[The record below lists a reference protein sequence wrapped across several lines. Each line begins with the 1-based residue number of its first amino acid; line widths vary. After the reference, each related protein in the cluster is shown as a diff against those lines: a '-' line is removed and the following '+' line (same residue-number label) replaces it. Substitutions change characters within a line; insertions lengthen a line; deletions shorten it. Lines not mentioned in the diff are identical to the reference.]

1 MAFTQAELDNIAN
14 AAIDFHLRGPALSQL
29 LQDRPLYDAMRRSQK
44 TFPGGKELI
53 TKNVKAAYTTTV
65 AGFTHNDTVSYANPA
80 NLKKVSY
87 PWREHHA
94 GISLTLTELKHDGI
108 SVVDSTTSASTRD
121 HSDVEMTRITG
132 LLQDKLEDM
141 TEGWA
146 RSFDALL
153 HADGTG
159 DAKALAGLSLLVAAN
174 PRTGTVGG
182 INRATAGNEWWR
194 NRAYTAAHLAGGGTG
209 FGAINTATTS
219 LALTMH
225 KEMRQLRRYGGR
237 PSLVIAGSD
246 FLDALAAELL
256 SKGVYTQQGW
266 TSSGA
271 TDISIA
277 DIQYKGLKFQYD
289 PQLDDLSLAKR
300 CYVLDTRHLF
310 PYVMEGEDMKRHS
323 PARPATQYVMY
334 RAVTW
339 TGNLFMDKANCHG
352 VYDIA

>member
-14 AAIDFHLRGPALSQL
+14 AALDHHLRGPALSQV
-29 LQDRPLYDAMRRSQK
+29 LQDRPLYDAMRRAQK
-44 TFPGGKELI
+44 TFSGGKGAI
-53 TKNVKAAYTTTV
+53 TKQVKAAYTTTV

-80 NLKKVSY
+80 NIKRVSY
-87 PWREHHA
+87 NWKEHHA

-108 SVVDSTTSASTRD
+108 SVVDSLDSASTRD
-121 HSDVEMTRITG
+121 HSDVELTRLTG
-132 LLQDKLEDM
+132 LLEDKLEDM

-146 RSFDALL
+146 RSFDTLL
-153 HADGTG
+153 HGDGVA
-159 DAKALAGLSLLVAAN
+159 DAKALAGLAHLVAAN

-209 FGAINTATTS
+209 FGAIDTATVQ
-219 LALTMH
+219 LPLVMH
-225 KEMRQLRRYGGR
+225 KEFRQLRRYGGR
-237 PSLVIAGSD
+237 PNLIIAGSD
-246 FLDALAAELL
+246 FLDALAAQLYA
-256 SKGVYTQQGW
+256 KGEFTNQGW
-266 TSSGA
+266 TSAGKN
-271 TDISIA
+271 DIGIA
-277 DIQYKGLKFQYD
+277 DISYKGLKFQYD
-289 PQLDDLSLAKR
+289 PALDDLSLAKR

-310 PYVMEGEDMKRHS
+310 PYVMEGEDMKKHA

-339 TGNLFMDKANCHG
+339 TGNLFMDMANCHG

>member
-1 MAFTQAELDNIAN
+1 MAFTAGELDNIAN
-14 AAIDFHLRGPALSQL
+14 AALDFHLRGPALAQT

-44 TFPGGKELI
+44 TFPGGKGLI
-53 TKNVKAAYTTTV
+53 TKNVKAAYSTTV
-65 AGFTHNDTVSYANPA
+65 AGFTHNDTVSYVNPA
-80 NLKKVSY
+80 NIKQASY

-108 SVVDSTTSASTRD
+108 SVVDSLDSRATRD
-121 HSDVEMTRITG
+121 HSDVEMTRLTG
-132 LLQDKLEDM
+132 LLQDKLDDL

-146 RSFDALL
+146 RSFDGLL
-153 HADGTG
+153 HDDGTG
-159 DAKALAGLSLLVAAN
+159 DAKALAGIALLVAED
-174 PRTGTVGG
+174 PTTGTVGG

-194 NRAYTAAHLAGGGTG
+194 NRAYTAAHALSGGQA
-209 FGAINTATTS
+209 AINTGTTS

-237 PSLVIAGSD
+237 PNLVIAGSD
-246 FLDALAAELL
+246 FLDALASELL
-256 SKGVYTQQGW
+256 DKGVYTQQGW
-266 TSSGA
+266 SSSGA

-289 PQLDDLSLAKR
+289 PALDDLTLPKR

-323 PARPATQYVMY
+323 PARPYDSYVMY

-339 TGNLFMDKANCHG
+339 TGNLFMDKANCHA